1 MKTFVSNHSR
11 GQQDIPTMQV
21 FLAGVMQGVRT
32 DNQIDDQSYRSQITA
47 TLQRHMPGVKVID
60 PWALNPNS
68 VHYDEEKARHTFL
81 TMTRKTKEADMLI
94 AYLPK
99 LSMGTAMEMW
109 EAFNAGLY
117 IIAVTP
123 YVHHWA
129 VRFTANEILP
139 DLETLLAEIENGRI
153 PQLLRQRTVDALSI
167 AD

>member
-1 MKTFVSNHSR
+1 MH
-11 GQQDIPTMQV
+11 V
-21 FLAGVMQGVRT
+21 FIAGVMQGIRS
-32 DNQIDDQSYRSQITA
+32 DDQIDDQSYRERITA
-47 TLQRHMPGVKVID
+47 ALQQHAPEVEITD

-68 VHYDEEKARHTFL
+68 VAYDDETARHTFL
-81 TMTRKTKEADMLI
+81 TMTRKTREANLLI

-99 LSMGTAMEMW
+99 PSMGTAMEMW
-109 EAFNAGLY
+109 EAYNAGLY

-153 PQLLRQRTVDALSI
+153 PQLLRQYVVET
-167 AD
+167 